1 MNKKLKLNNLT
12 ASPRYTRSMK
22 KPQIVEPVS
31 GATATTSEN
40 TTSQYF
46 LNKLTEKKL
55 QADTR
60 EVLVKKH
67 KNPIKVEYESEPDH
81 ERKAGEAALLQT
93 EIVKSEMDEKWE
105 PADWRVILDNI
116 LEMRKNHTAPVD
128 SMGCHMCSDPNANPS
143 DARFQVLVA
152 LMLSSQ
158 TKDEVTHAA
167 MKKLKS
173 HGCTPGNIKITS
185 KETLGQLIYPVGF
198 WRRKAEYIKKTT
210 DILLQQYGGDIPK
223 TVEGLCKLPGV
234 GPKMA
239 HLCMQ
244 VAWGEASG
252 IGVDTHVHRI
262 SNRLGWVRKP
272 TKTPEQTRVQ
282 LQSWLPKEKWVE
294 VNYILVGFGQEICLP
309 VRPKCSDCLNVN
321 ICPYGADFKTS
332 WSQSVAS
339 SGCEYAHYQ
348 FQYADDVN

>member
-31 GATATTSEN
+31 GSTATSSEN

-67 KNPIKVEYESEPDH
+67 KNPIKVEYESEPDD

-332 WSQSVAS
+332 CSQSVAS